1 MRLRETRAGRRG
13 RRDGGEGG
21 VARWYTEVDVK
32 GEEVKG
38 EKGEEEKE
46 EEEAAAE
53 EARVLLGGR
62 TEGGWVLSRFA
73 LHAPEL
79 CARSGRGREDPTVL
93 RECSILRESEEL
105 ITSAIL
111 PSLDAAEDH
120 DFST

>member
-1 MRLRETRAGRRG
+1 MESRG
-13 RRDGGEGG
+13 G
-21 VARWYTEVDVK
+21 TPEVDVK

-38 EKGEEEKE
+38 ERGEEEK

-79 CARSGRGREDPTVL
+79 CARSGRGREDPPF
-93 RECSILRESEEL
+93 
-105 ITSAIL
+105 SA
-111 PSLDAAEDH
+111 SAA
-120 DFST
+120 SCARARS